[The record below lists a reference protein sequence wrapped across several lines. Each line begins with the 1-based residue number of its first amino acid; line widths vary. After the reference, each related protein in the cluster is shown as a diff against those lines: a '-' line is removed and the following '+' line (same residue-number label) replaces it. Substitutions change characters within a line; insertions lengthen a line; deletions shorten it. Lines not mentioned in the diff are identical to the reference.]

1 MKTLKKY
8 NSFKFI
14 EQTDKEDEEEKEI
27 IFDKRVS
34 AIIKDLRDSNF
45 CNEEQRKKFLDL
57 ISSLHNS
64 KDPRARYTFKRLG
77 QVLSDIGD
85 ELLYYK
91 KY

>member
-14 EQTDKEDEEEKEI
+14 EQSDKEDEEEKEF
-27 IFDKRVS
+27 IFDK
-34 AIIKDLRDSNF
+34 AISKILKTLRDETFSS
-45 CNEEQRKKFLDL
+45 EEQRKKFLDL
-57 ISSLHNS
+57 ISTLHNS